1 MKIKQIQEDY
11 NLTKEDFWQHPQSG
25 KYVLYHNAVEKI
37 AAQENIELVNY
48 DTLNSQLDL
57 VRFVM
62 TLKMGDKTI
71 TDIGEAD
78 IKNCK
83 MGYLGCMSW
92 KRGFDRCVLKL
103 IKAYQYDIVSEEE
116 ADDWKFQYQSPTDD
130 MKTKYQELLKHK
142 AFDSKRPEI
151 NRRWKDQHNNYMQNM
166 ALDWMQ
172 SQIDEHEKAKKT
184 DATDIVKEQNENLK
198 RISKEG

>member
-1 MKIKQIQEDY
+1 
-11 NLTKEDFWQHPQSG
+11 
-25 KYVLYHNAVEKI
+25 
-37 AAQENIELVNY
+37 
-48 DTLNSQLDL
+48 
-57 VRFVM
+57 M

-78 IKNCK
+78 IKNCR

-103 IKAYQYDIVSEEE
+103 INAYQYDIVSEEE

-130 MKTKYQELLKHK
+130 LKTKYQELLKHEV
-142 AFDSKRPEI
+142 FDSKRPDI

-172 SQIDEHEKAKKT
+172 SQIDEYKKAKKT

>member
-62 TLKMGDKTI
+62 TMKMGDKTI

-78 IKNCK
+78 PKNCK
-83 MGYLGCMSW
+83 MGYFGCMAF

-130 MKTKYQELLKHK
+130 MKTKYQELLEHK
-142 AFDSKRPEI
+142 VFDGKRPDI

-172 SQIDEHEKAKKT
+172 SQIDEHKKAKKT